1 MKYDIRTG
9 AYKYKFIMINKPFK
23 GSQNESKR
31 FTPFRFRKFRF
42 RKFRFRKVNMQSY
55 KSRTYTNVM
64 FLRNWLDCRG
74 KIVPRRKKPGIKAK
88 QQKRVTRLIKH
99 ARINAFIPYI
109 QTKKWRKRR
118 RKKK

>member
-1 MKYDIRTG
+1 MGKYDIRTG

-23 GSQNESKR
+23 GSQNQSKR
-31 FTPFRFRKFRF
+31 FTSFRF
-42 RKFRFRKVNMQSY
+42 RKFRFRKVDMQSY
-55 KSRTYTNVM
+55 KSRTYTDVV

-88 QQKRVTRLIKH
+88 QQKRVARLIKH

-109 QTKKWRKRR
+109 QTKKW
-118 RKKK
+118 